1 LPGIAAPADSGECI
15 VDPKRHPVIVRS
27 IVLSLAILLVPCIV
41 QAGTVSFPN
50 RSGHQV
56 PGMPREAVFGR

>member
-1 LPGIAAPADSGECI
+1 M
-15 VDPKRHPVIVRS
+15 IVRS